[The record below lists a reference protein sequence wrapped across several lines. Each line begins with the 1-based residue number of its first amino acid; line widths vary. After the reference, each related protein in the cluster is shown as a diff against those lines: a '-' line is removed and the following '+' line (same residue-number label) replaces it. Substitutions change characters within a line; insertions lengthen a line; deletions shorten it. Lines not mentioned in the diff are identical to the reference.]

1 VASPKNAAQS
11 ARRRVVDSFVAL
23 VVDTSIGVRGLT
35 PNAVSRSQFGHGVD
49 ATIIERARI
58 ARATPALT
66 ELPEVVPFKP
76 GSLRTE
82 LVGQSSDPED
92 PSHQMHPNTLS
103 SVELAFSGTGI
114 YDKGL
119 FGCFGCPG

>member
-1 VASPKNAAQS
+1 MASPKNAAQS

-76 GSLRTE
+76 RSLRTE
-82 LVGQSSDPED
+82 LVGQRSDPED

>member
-1 VASPKNAAQS
+1 MASPKNAAQS

-49 ATIIERARI
+49 ATIIERASI

-66 ELPEVVPFKP
+66 ELPEVVAFKP

-82 LVGQSSDPED
+82 LVG
-92 PSHQMHPNTLS
+92 
-103 SVELAFSGTGI
+103 
-114 YDKGL
+114 
-119 FGCFGCPG
+119 